1 MPGHAKCAYF
11 VFKKIHCFTVIRGPR
26 LFSLKISW
34 VKQISECQFMIRIN
48 TKVGKDC
55 ETGECQGEGGPT
67 PWAVSSC
74 RRRAPHLHCSIAAAA
89 ALVTR
94 VGDAVTSS
102 SLASFG
108 LGASPK
114 LLHRPAGFRLYPS
127 SKVSP
132 LKLKD
137 AVNVCC

>member
-1 MPGHAKCAYF
+1 
-11 VFKKIHCFTVIRGPR
+11 
-26 LFSLKISW
+26 
-34 VKQISECQFMIRIN
+34 MIRID

-55 ETGECQGEGGPT
+55 ETGECQREGWPT
-67 PWAVSSC
+67 AWAVSSC
-74 RRRAPHLHCSIAAAA
+74 RRRTPQLHCSIAAAA
-89 ALVTR
+89 ALLTH

-102 SLASFG
+102 SLANFG
-108 LGASPK
+108 LEASPK
-114 LLHRPAGFRLYPS
+114 LLHRRVGFQLYPS

>member
-1 MPGHAKCAYF
+1 MRQG
-11 VFKKIHCFTVIRGPR
+11 
-26 LFSLKISW
+26 S
-34 VKQISECQFMIRIN
+34 VK
-48 TKVGKDC
+48 GK
-55 ETGECQGEGGPT
+55 GGPLLGQCPAAGGELPICT
-67 PWAVSSC
+67 
-74 RRRAPHLHCSIAAAA
+74 AAAA

-102 SLASFG
+102 SLASSS

-114 LLHRPAGFRLYPS
+114 LLYRPAGFQLYPS

-137 AVNVCC
+137 AVSVCC